1 MNLNPAQSEL
11 VICVNKLLIMVT
23 QSEILVDNFKIT
35 ALNNS
40 NAKVKNMG
48 LSSKVVQNMDLYH
61 ILYHSTVVCF
71 QSMPYLAYSYM
82 HCKCP
87 TGFKDLTEKSA
98 LRNGPMNSTLFVCP
112 SVTNFSYDC
121 FITFF

>member
-48 LSSKVVQNMDLYH
+48 L
-61 ILYHSTVVCF
+61 
-71 QSMPYLAYSYM
+71 P
-82 HCKCP
+82 
-87 TGFKDLTEKSA
+87 
-98 LRNGPMNSTLFVCP
+98 
-112 SVTNFSYDC
+112 
-121 FITFF
+121 